1 MIQMDERLS
10 EALDEC
16 ITAINSGSGLE
27 ECLAK
32 YPNLA
37 DELRPLIETS
47 TAARSLTTTHVPS
60 ATRNRSR
67 TILLA
72 HAAQRRKTRIPLL
85 TYFRI
90 PRLALSLAAV
100 LVVLVFSFNGLIVTS
115 AKTLPGDTLYPIK
128 RVAETVRLQLTNN
141 IETKQQIEAD
151 YNQQRTEEVLEL
163 LQLKRIEQIS
173 MEGKVQEISPELWVV
188 SGIKIHV
195 TPETRIIGEIHLGQV
210 VEVEGSTDPYG
221 WVTADELH
229 LRYYEVTDVIT
240 EINSDEWTIG
250 DIKLLIAPDAQINP
264 ALEIGD
270 QARVLVY
277 SSDNG
282 RLYARAILTV
292 ASTEV
297 AFEPFEI
304 SFSGIVEMI
313 SNEAVSMGGKTI
325 LLSDNGVIAKGVSV
339 GSWAQITVLV
349 GQDDILTALKLEP
362 LTLDNETQ
370 QSESEERVDENNSHK
385 NDSADM
391 GDVDDE
397 NDTDLDDQDQ
407 EEAAEP
413 DDESDGD
420 NESDA
425 SDDEHDD
432 GSGDGD
438 GKGDEEETGDDSGS
452 GDDEEDAVSEDDES
466 DSEQDDPAEDDS
478 SDDNSDEEPKEEES
492 PPDDD

>member
-1 MIQMDERLS
+1 MMMKMDENLF
-10 EALDEC
+10 EAFDEC
-16 ITAINSGSGLE
+16 ITAINSGRGLE
-27 ECLAK
+27 ECLEK
-32 YPNLA
+32 YPGLA

-47 TAARSLTTTHVPS
+47 TAARSLTTPHVPS
-60 ATRNRSR
+60 AARNRSR
-67 TILLA
+67 TMLLA

-128 RVAETVRLQLTNN
+128 RAAETVRLQLTNN
-141 IETKQQIEAD
+141 IEMKQQIEAD

-163 LQLKRIEQIS
+163 LDLKRTEQIS

-195 TPETRIIGEIHLGQV
+195 TPETRIIGKIHLGQV
-210 VEVEGSTDPYG
+210 VEVEGSTDPNG

-304 SFSGIVEMI
+304 SFSGVVEMI
-313 SNEAVSMGGKTI
+313 STEAVSMGGKTI
-325 LLSDNGVIAKGVSV
+325 LLSDNRVIAKGVSV

-349 GQDDILTALKLEP
+349 GQDGTLTALKLEP
-362 LTLDNETQ
+362 LTFDNETQ
-370 QSESEERVDENNSHK
+370 QSDSEERVDENNSHK
-385 NDSADM
+385 KDSS
-391 GDVDDE
+391 DVDDK
-397 NDTDLDDQDQ
+397 NDDDLDDQDQ
-407 EEAAEP
+407 EEGTEP

-420 NESDA
+420 
-425 SDDEHDD
+425 DEHDD
-432 GSGDGD
+432 RSGDGD
-438 GKGDEEETGDDSGS
+438 GEGDEEESGDGSGS
-452 GDDEEDAVSEDDES
+452 GDDEEDAVNEDDES
-466 DSEQDDPAEDDS
+466 DSEQDDPVEDDS
-478 SDDNSDEEPKEEES
+478 GDDNSDEEPEEEES